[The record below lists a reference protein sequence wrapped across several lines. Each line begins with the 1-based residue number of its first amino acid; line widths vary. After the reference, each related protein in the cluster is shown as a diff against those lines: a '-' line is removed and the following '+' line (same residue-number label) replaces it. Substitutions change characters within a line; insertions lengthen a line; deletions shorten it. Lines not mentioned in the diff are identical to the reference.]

1 MESLIDRITIDPQ
14 ICNGKPVV
22 RGMRITVK
30 TVLDFLAAGE
40 TIENL
45 LKAYPYLQRED
56 IYACIHYRLWL
67 WTWIKRFSKSLLEE
81 EIFG

>member
-56 IYACIHYRLWL
+56 IYACIHYA
-67 WTWIKRFSKSLLEE
+67 SLAVDMDKA
-81 EIFG
+81 IFKISA

>member
-30 TVLDFLAAGE
+30 TVLD
-40 TIENL
+40 
-45 LKAYPYLQRED
+45 
-56 IYACIHYRLWL
+56 
-67 WTWIKRFSKSLLEE
+67 
-81 EIFG
+81 